1 MHSTESVLKT
11 FHCRK
16 NRIGGEKINKNL
28 KARSLSLSVL
38 DLSSNQLNEDNVL
51 CLLAQAKENYVF
63 VDVKVAKNVMVNA
76 SLINDI

>member
-1 MHSTESVLKT
+1 M
-11 FHCRK
+11 
-16 NRIGGEKINKNL
+16 
-28 KARSLSLSVL
+28 SVL